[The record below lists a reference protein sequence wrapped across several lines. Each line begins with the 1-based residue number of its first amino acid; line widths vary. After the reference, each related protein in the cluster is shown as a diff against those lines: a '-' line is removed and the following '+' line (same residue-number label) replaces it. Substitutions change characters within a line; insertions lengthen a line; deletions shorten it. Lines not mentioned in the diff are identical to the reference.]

1 MGLRV
6 ALYTP
11 EETSDEAASGVVGLI
26 VVLARRNAMT
36 PDTLKA
42 TPIAAIA
49 RATPMRARAGVSQ
62 DGVARETPHITIAAN
77 TAIAGGGIFSSSVR
91 KFTLI
96 GPNDEVERRGAAPT
110 SNEADLSQSSTHSLS
125 HRRRDPRSL
134 DPIVRFTG
142 AIPLERSRPYWD

>member
-11 EETSDEAASGVVGLI
+11 EETSDEAASGVVGFI

-49 RATPMRARAGVSQ
+49 RATPMRASAGAPQ
-62 DGVARETPHITIAAN
+62 DGVARETPHMTIATN
-77 TAIAGGGIFSSSVR
+77 TATTGGGIFSSR
-91 KFTLI
+91 DCMFTLMAPTD
-96 GPNDEVERRGAAPT
+96 GVERRGAALT
-110 SNEADLSQSSTHSLS
+110 QNEADLSQSSTPSL
-125 HRRRDPRSL
+125 
-134 DPIVRFTG
+134 
-142 AIPLERSRPYWD
+142 A

>member
-11 EETSDEAASGVVGLI
+11 DETSDDAASGIVGLI

-42 TPIAAIA
+42 TPIPAIA
-49 RATPMRARAGVSQ
+49 SATPMRASAGVSQ
-62 DGVARETPHITIAAN
+62 DGVNRETPHMTIATSAA
-77 TAIAGGGIFSSSVR
+77 TGGIFSSRVL

-96 GPNDEVERRGAAPT
+96 GPNDEVERRGVALQM
-110 SNEADLSQSSTHSLS
+110 SEGSLS
-125 HRRRDPRSL
+125 EPSVHSFAHRRRGP
-134 DPIVRFTG
+134 
-142 AIPLERSRPYWD
+142 AIARTDC